1 MYFIF
6 YLELKAAMTS
16 LGFQSRNAIIY
27 SMICDLDADGNGN
40 IDFPEWVNLMTN
52 RVTPHDTR
60 ANIRK
65 VFYLYDDERTGYI
78 SI

>member
-1 MYFIF
+1 
-6 YLELKAAMTS
+6 
-16 LGFQSRNAIIY
+16 
-27 SMICDLDADGNGN
+27 MICDLDADGNGT

-52 RVTPHDTR
+52 RVTDKDTR

-65 VFYLYDDERTGYI
+65 TFHHFDDERTGYI